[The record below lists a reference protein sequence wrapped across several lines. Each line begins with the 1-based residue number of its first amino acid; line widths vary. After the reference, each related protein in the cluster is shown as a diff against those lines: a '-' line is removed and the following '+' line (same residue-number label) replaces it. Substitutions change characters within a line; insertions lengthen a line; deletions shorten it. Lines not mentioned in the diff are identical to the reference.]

1 MNYHGCP
8 KHVWEQGIAFLLP
21 EYKTMAEER
30 LGDPDLKLM
39 ETDVQK
45 DWVYFTT
52 MKNSEK
58 MERVIQIYL
67 ESLAWRS
74 YGAW

>member
-8 KHVWEQGIAFLLP
+8 KHAWEKGIAILSP
-21 EYKTMAEER
+21 KYKSMAEER

-52 MKNSEK
+52 EKHSEK
-58 MERVIQIYL
+58 MERVIHIYL

>member
-8 KHVWEQGIAFLLP
+8 KHAWEKGIDILLP
-21 EYKTMAEER
+21 KYKSMAEER
-30 LGDPDLKLM
+30 IGEPDVAIVEIVLD
-39 ETDVQK
+39 E
-45 DWVYFTT
+45 WVYFTT
-52 MKNSEK
+52 EKHSEK
-58 MERVIQIYL
+58 MERVIHIYL